1 MHILFIY
8 STTKTI
14 TCRKPLKGQE
24 DIYFGISYISSVL
37 RENGHSTSL
46 VVLDRKYSKKNY
58 RTVARGINRHKPEV
72 VCFTAVNSEFPF
84 ICGIANFMK
93 ENYPTIFRVVGGVQV
108 SINPREEYLDI
119 FDALCIGEGEYPTL
133 ELVTSMQAG
142 KSILE
147 IPNFWFKHGESII
160 KNAPRPFIENISQ
173 LPFPDRKMWQK
184 WILRPNS
191 RFTLLL
197 GRGCPFSCT
206 YCCNHRLKRI
216 APGRYVRLRDVQNIV
231 DELNALTVEYP
242 CANDFYLEVET
253 CGIDPKWLIDLCEE
267 LYKFN
272 QQFETPK
279 TFATNLRVFPN
290 IDDEAIFRLLKRG
303 NFTAVS
309 IGLES
314 GNDRVRREILRR
326 EYSNDDIRR
335 VIGTARRYGIKVGI
349 YNLVGIPGETH
360 EEFLDTLA
368 MNQELQPD
376 WHATSI
382 FFPYEGTDL
391 HQVATDMG
399 VLPPDLDFNNERQ
412 RAVLHLPGFPKLA
425 IQHEF
430 DAFHFNVYKKS
441 HRRNP
446 LKMLVFFAQIYL
458 GHNFMAEAK
467 LGFFRCHAV
476 LLRVWQI
483 ALTPLRV
490 YYRGETG

>member
-1 MHILFIY
+1 MHVLFIY

-14 TCRKPLKGQE
+14 TRRKPLKGQE
-24 DIYFGISYISSVL
+24 DTYFGISYVSSVL

-46 VVLDRKYSKKNY
+46 VVLDRKYGKKNY
-58 RTVARGINRHKPEV
+58 RTVARGINRLKPEV

-84 ICGIANFMK
+84 ICGIANYVK
-93 ENYPTIFRVVGGVQV
+93 ENYPTIFRVVGGVHV

-119 FDALCIGEGEYPTL
+119 FDALCVGEGEYPTL
-133 ELVTSMQAG
+133 ELVTNISGQE
-142 KSILE
+142 SYHD
-147 IPNFWFKHGESII
+147 IPNFWFKRNGSFI
-160 KNAPRPFIENISQ
+160 KNPPRPFIENISR
-173 LPFPDRKMWQK
+173 LPFPDREMWQE
-184 WILRPNS
+184 WILQPNS

-206 YCCNHRLKRI
+206 YCSNHRLKRI
-216 APGRYVRLRDVQNIV
+216 APGKYVRLRDVQSIV
-231 DELNALTVEYP
+231 DELNALAAEYP
-242 CANDFYLEVET
+242 CVKDFYLEVET
-253 CGIDPKWLIDLCEE
+253 CGVDSKWLIDLCDG
-267 LYKFN
+267 LYTFN
-272 QQFETPK
+272 RQFETPK

-290 IDDEAIFRLLKRG
+290 IDDEAIFRHLKRA

-314 GNDRVRREILRR
+314 GNERVRRVILRR

-335 VIGTARRYGIKVGI
+335 VVGTARRFGIKVGI

-360 EEFLDTLA
+360 EEFRDTLA
-368 MNQELQPD
+368 MNQELQPN

-391 HQVATDMG
+391 HRVATEMG
-399 VLPPDLDFNNERQ
+399 ILPPDIDFNNERQ
-412 RAVLHLPGFPKLA
+412 RAVLDLPGFPRHA

-430 DAFHFNVYKKS
+430 DAFHFNVYKKAL
-441 HRRNP
+441 RRNP

-467 LGFFRCHAV
+467 LVFIRCHAG
-476 LLRVWQI
+476 LLRVLQI
-483 ALTPLRV
+483 TIPPLR
-490 YYRGETG
+490 G